1 MDIDG
6 EKKRKIEEVQPENLD
21 LESVLKN
28 YIKSTEDISKVLA
41 ILTQKV
47 IALEKVFNKDLFKQ

>member
-47 IALEKVFNKDLFKQ
+47 IALEKVFNKDLFKN